1 MYILLSKYAILI
13 VKLYAKLHGLFS
25 MCKTCCDITR
35 LTKEEFLYKFR
46 FYVRSTLVYTVRDNE
61 FNDFIIQ
68 LKYTIAGVSKI
79 PAIVSASPWEIGLLE
94 GNWNLAYSRHGIL

>member
-35 LTKEEFLYKFR
+35 LTIEEFLYKFR
-46 FYVRSTLVYTVRDNE
+46 FYVRSTVYTVSN
-61 FNDFIIQ
+61 NDFIIQ